1 MRSEA
6 SRQGS
11 FLWKFALLQFCS
23 QLFIALLT
31 LCKRGNRS
39 RCSFN
44 TLLLILYSKEGWADC
59 AFSQLHLKCK
69 CYCVQGAWNGGL
81 VQLQLQLHT
90 LLLPSYT
97 LCLYIYYS
105 VTTPPPTAQ
114 LHTVP
119 AHLLQCNYTPPTAL
133 QHTVPVLPLHCD
145 SNPSYCHATH
155 CTQHISCKEPVLKL
169 LCK

>member
-105 VTTPPPTAQ
+105 VTTPLLLPCNTLCLYFHYIVTPTPPTAM

-119 AHLLQCNYTPPTAL
+119 
-133 QHTVPVLPLHCD
+133 
-145 SNPSYCHATH
+145 S
-155 CTQHISCKEPVLKL
+155 ISPAKNQY
-169 LCK
+169 